1 MVEHFKTLATQL
13 SRAITL
19 VTKQILNFL
28 SATEQNV
35 LYTCSPKNTKKYIT
49 CKVCQ
54 FRYAYFADQVDGTPE
69 KCRDCKRKAFLEVLQ
84 KAKKV

>member
-1 MVEHFKTLATQL
+1 M
-13 SRAITL
+13 
-19 VTKQILNFL
+19 NFL

-35 LYTCSPKNTKKYIT
+35 LYICSPKNTKKYIT
-49 CKVCQ
+49 CEVCLI
-54 FRYAYFADQVDGTPE
+54 RYAYFADQEDGTPPE